1 MPNHSFSVNIRGR
14 VKNTNLPTSHPLIPI
29 FEAIVNSF
37 EAIDERRR
45 YYSDDKYYI
54 KINVSYD
61 GQRALFEEDDK
72 IARNPKSFIIE
83 DNGIGFTDDN
93 LKSFLT
99 SDSSYKESL
108 GGKGVGRFVW
118 LKAFESVDVDSVY
131 EDKVRSFHRRQFNF
145 MLDDDEDLKN
155 LTESVTDGPVRTQI
169 KLNSLSPD
177 YSKNVPKG
185 LDTIAM
191 KIIEHC
197 FILFLKKDCPQVIL
211 QDSDEKV
218 NLNELFNEKI
228 NVDSNRVNFSI
239 KDHSFS
245 LLHIKLTDSSLR
257 GHKAYLCA
265 NSRVVEEENLDK
277 YIVDLC
283 YKMKEGGQEYWY
295 AGIVEGTYLDNN
307 VNSERITMNL
317 PNSSDDTTISKEEI
331 VRKVSEIVEE
341 YFSDQL
347 QIIRKQKMVQITAF
361 TRDEAPQFR
370 HLLKHKEDEL
380 KKIKPGLSG
389 EKLYDQFSRINREF
403 DKEVKEQGEKVL
415 RDFKNSS
422 VADTEAYKEQFD
434 NLFKKIND
442 FNKST
447 LAEYVAHRKI
457 ILQMMNE
464 ALRSLK
470 DGKYEKEKFLHNM
483 IFPMGITSDDI
494 PYDQHNLWLIDEKLA
509 FHFFLSS
516 DKPLKTSTGDPR
528 PDIMILDNPIATAD
542 TEENAVHN
550 SIVIFELKKAMRD
563 DYTDSD
569 NPIDQLI
576 GYVKKISEGDALD
589 CKGRPI
595 KVNGYTRYY
604 LYAICDVTPSLKT
617 ILKKY
622 NFKQTP
628 DGEGFFW
635 PNEAYNAIV
644 EVLSFDKL
652 INDSKKRNKVLF
664 DKLGCN

>member
-1 MPNHSFSVNIRGR
+1 MPNHSFSVNLRGR
-14 VKNTNLPTSHPLIPI
+14 VKNTNLPTSYPLIPI

-45 YYSDDKYYI
+45 YYPDDKYYI
-54 KINVSYD
+54 NINVSYD
-61 GQRALFEEDDK
+61 GQRALFEEDNK

-145 MLDDDEDLKN
+145 MLDDEDLKN

-211 QDSDEKV
+211 QDSDDKV
-218 NLNELFNEKI
+218 NLNELFTEKI

-265 NSRVVEEENLDK
+265 NSRVVEEEILDK

-283 YKMKEGGQEYWY
+283 YKMKEGRQEYWY

-317 PNSSDDTTISKEEI
+317 PDSSDDTTISKEEI

-347 QIIRKQKMVQITAF
+347 QTIRKQKMVQITAF
-361 TRDEAPQFR
+361 ARDEAPQFR

-422 VADTEAYKEQFD
+422 VADTEAYKELFD
-434 NLFKKIND
+434 NLFRKIND
-442 FNKST
+442 INKST
-447 LAEYVAHRKI
+447 LADYVGHRKT
-457 ILQMMNE
+457 ILQMMDE
-464 ALRSLK
+464 ALKSLK
-470 DGKYEKEKFLHNM
+470 DGKYEKEKFLHNL
-483 IFPMGITSDDI
+483 IFPMGTTSDDL

-516 DKPLKTSTGDPR
+516 DKPLKTSTTDSR
-528 PDIMILDNPIATAD
+528 PDIMVLDNPIATAD
-542 TEENAVHN
+542 TEENAFHN
-550 SIVIFELKKAMRD
+550 SIVIFELKKPMRD
-563 DYTDSD
+563 DYTDGD

-576 GYVKKISEGDALD
+576 GYVKKISEGSALD
-589 CKGRPI
+589 CNRRPI
-595 KVNGYTRYY
+595 KVNDHTRYY
-604 LYAICDVTPSLKT
+604 LYAICDVTPSLST

-622 NFKQTP
+622 GFKQTP
-628 DGEGFFW
+628 DGEGYFMH
-635 PNEAYNAIV
+635 NEPYNAYI
-644 EVLSFDKL
+644 EVLPFDKL
-652 INDSKKRNKVLF
+652 VHDSKKRNKVLF
-664 DKLGCN
+664 EKLGCN